1 MMHNATMHIRLATA
15 HDIPGILAISNWAAL
30 HTHANFSSGEESLE
44 SWQHDYETTVE
55 KHPWFVIVHDHAVI
69 AFAKSSP
76 FRGRCAYAWS
86 AEVTVYVDP
95 AHHRRGLARALY
107 GVLLPVLEAQQYAT
121 LLAQIA
127 LPNAASERLH
137 EAFGFRRIGVLERVG
152 WKFDRWFDVAMYEKT
167 LLPAGTTPKPIRPV
181 REVLMQVESLLATH
195 SASLVGP
202 SPAAR

>member
-1 MMHNATMHIRLATA
+1 MHIHLASA
-15 HDIPGILAISNWAAL
+15 HDVPGILAISNWAAL

-44 SWQHDYETTVE
+44 SWQRDYDATAA
-55 KHPWFVIVHDHAVI
+55 KHPWFVAVEDDTVI

-127 LPNAASERLH
+127 LPNDASERLH
-137 EAFGFRRIGVLERVG
+137 ESFGFKRIGVLERVG
-152 WKFDRWFDVAMYEKT
+152 WKFERWYDVAMHEKA
-167 LLPAGTTPKPIRPV
+167 LLPAGATPKPIRPV
-181 REVLMQVESLLATH
+181 REVMPLVESLIRSTMTL
-195 SASLVGP
+195 
-202 SPAAR
+202 SPASR

>member
-1 MMHNATMHIRLATA
+1 MHIRLASA
-15 HDIPGILAISNWAAL
+15 HDVPGILTISNWAAL

-44 SWQHDYETTVE
+44 SWLRDFETTSP
-55 KHPWFVIVHDHAVI
+55 KHPWFIATERDAVI

-107 GVLLPVLEAQQYAT
+107 GVLLPVLEAQLYAT

-127 LPNAASERLH
+127 LPNDASERLH
-137 EAFGFRRIGVLERVG
+137 ESFGFKRIGVLERVG
-152 WKFDRWFDVAMYEKT
+152 WKFGQWYDVAMHEKT
-167 LLPAGTTPKPIRPV
+167 LLPPGATPKPIRPV
-181 REVLMQVESLLATH
+181 REVMPLVESLLR
-195 SASLVGP
+195 SAQNQGQNQP
-202 SPAAR
+202 QPPAPASR